1 MNKNN
6 CEQLQIRIDADT
18 KRGAKKVLEGLGMDM
33 SSAIKIFLR
42 QVIITNNFPCE
53 IRDENGL
60 TLRNAEI
67 LRESIKQAEGSD
79 KSFNQGADLI
89 EDVLRD

>member
-1 MNKNN
+1 MNNKNS
-6 CEQLQIRIDADT
+6 EQLQIRIDTET
-18 KRGAKKVLEGLGMDM
+18 KRKAKKVLEGLGMDM

-42 QVIITNNFPCE
+42 QVINTNNFPCE

-67 LRESIKQAEGSD
+67 LRESIKQVEGSS
-79 KSFNQGADLI
+79 KSFSRGSDLI